1 MLTNNDMI
9 MTMDDQSI
17 ILRQMRRF
25 GMYGDMHSQEQ
36 QCTDPAWK
44 DAQLMARLT
53 RMRHDFEVS
62 RLALAS
68 GLSETFIRKQ
78 MMVRA

>member
-44 DAQLMARLT
+44 DAQLMARL
-53 RMRHDFEVS
+53 
-62 RLALAS
+62 ALAS
-68 GLSETFIRKQ
+68 GLPEGFVRKQ
-78 MMVRA
+78 MRVRA